1 MDRRGSFYRLAIAS
15 RESARRVVYP
25 ARHRDAEQMAPCGGP
40 ASHLHSSV
48 LSTCSCL
55 HQRSRWRCRPIDCT
69 GAPTC
74 STSVGKHAPIAQL
87 RNELRNE
94 LCASVIPNKFIAAH
108 ALCQNHPVRR
118 YSNMRHAASVVPQ
131 AASAVSDDA
140 AQTPQQG
147 PPRRSLLVASSC
159 ALSACFLMDQSGSM
173 NTAQWVQVSP
183 AVLA

>member
-1 MDRRGSFYRLAIAS
+1 
-15 RESARRVVYP
+15 
-25 ARHRDAEQMAPCGGP
+25 
-40 ASHLHSSV
+40 
-48 LSTCSCL
+48 
-55 HQRSRWRCRPIDCT
+55 
-69 GAPTC
+69 
-74 STSVGKHAPIAQL
+74 
-87 RNELRNE
+87 
-94 LCASVIPNKFIAAH
+94 
-108 ALCQNHPVRR
+108 
-118 YSNMRHAASVVPQ
+118 MRHAASVVPQ